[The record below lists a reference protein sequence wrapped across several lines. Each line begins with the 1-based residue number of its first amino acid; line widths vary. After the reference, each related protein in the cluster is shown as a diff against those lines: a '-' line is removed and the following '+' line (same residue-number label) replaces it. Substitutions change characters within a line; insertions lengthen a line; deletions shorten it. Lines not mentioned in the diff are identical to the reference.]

1 MTNELSTEFKYDLV
15 DQSTAE
21 FLKQKEFNMR
31 EIVGNAYTELGKRTE
46 RSTRPCLSK
55 HGYGCFCRVGQS
67 LVSIKMM
74 RDSVRRLIKRYEM
87 IIANS
92 ESNKIYSKTYLYL

>member
-31 EIVGNAYTELGKRTE
+31 EIVGNAYTELGKKLKE
-46 RSTRPCLSK
+46 AQDHLSK
-55 HGYGCFCRVGQS
+55 HGYGCFVE
-67 LVSIKMM
+67 LVQ
-74 RDSVRRLIKRYEM
+74 V
-87 IIANS
+87 
-92 ESNKIYSKTYLYL
+92 TWF

>member
-46 RSTRPCLSK
+46 RSTRPLIVK
-55 HGYGCFCRVGQS
+55 HGYGCFVE
-67 LVSIKMM
+67 LVQ
-74 RDSVRRLIKRYEM
+74 V
-87 IIANS
+87 
-92 ESNKIYSKTYLYL
+92 TWF